1 MIAEKLEA
9 EAVPFAGEME
19 VHESYFG
26 GVRKGPEVVGRLEKF
41 PCLGGSSAAVKCMR
55 CRPPTPEKK
64 LSGPL
69 SGGK

>member
-1 MIAEKLEA
+1 VIAEKLEA

-41 PCLGGSSAAVKCMR
+41 PCLGSVCVAGHRHPRKNSPAHYPAENKA
-55 CRPPTPEKK
+55 
-64 LSGPL
+64 
-69 SGGK
+69 